1 MFHPDEHRTDM
12 FEVYDQPAADL
23 AEQQVETLVH
33 QHARIVCEEGF
44 PQARF
49 RELTRQGQ
57 TVWADDPHTRE
68 IEIYAEGQ
76 S

>member
-1 MFHPDEHRTDM
+1 MFHPDEDRTDV
-12 FEVYDQPAADL
+12 FEVYDQQAEDL
-23 AEQQVETLVH
+23 AAQETESFIH

-49 RELTRQGQ
+49 RKQIDRN

-68 IEIYAEGQ
+68 IEVYAEADA
-76 S
+76 